1 MRPNRIVAEAGESM
15 NEVADD
21 CIFCKISNGAL
32 ATEFL
37 VETLEAVAFRDIAP
51 QAPTHVLIVPRRHI
65 TGISALSREDDELLG
80 AMMAVAMQVATKEG
94 VTETG
99 FRLLTN
105 SGPDAGQTVLHLHW
119 HLLGGATLGP
129 LG

>member
-1 MRPNRIVAEAGESM
+1 MS
-15 NEVADD
+15 EVADD
-21 CIFCKISNGAL
+21 CIFCQISNGAL

-37 VETLEAVAFRDIAP
+37 VETSDVVAFRDIAP

-65 TGISALSREDDELLG
+65 ADVSALSPEDDELLG
-80 AMMAVAMQVATKEG
+80 AMMAVATQVAMKEG
-94 VTETG
+94 VAETG
-99 FRLLTN
+99 FRLLIN

-119 HLLGGATLGP
+119 HLLGGAPLGP